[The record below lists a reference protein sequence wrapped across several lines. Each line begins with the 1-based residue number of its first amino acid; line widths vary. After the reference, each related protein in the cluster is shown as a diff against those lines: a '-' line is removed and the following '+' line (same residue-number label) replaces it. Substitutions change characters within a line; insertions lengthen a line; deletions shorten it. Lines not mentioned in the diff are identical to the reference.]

1 MARFLAITNIA
12 GNRHRHCH
20 FFGRLGFQTCW
31 CSYRCKI
38 HNRDPYLETVFSS
51 VLRRHR
57 GRNTPAAV
65 SYEYAGLDIWQD
77 HTKRGTSFS
86 KRFGVVS
93 SCHYIHYF
101 RSWSFAGD
109 FSDYRIDPVGYSQSY
124 RTQWNRRAGVRLA
137 LLEAR
142 LGVGNNCS
150 FHRRFND
157 FDCVTCPSCIANKII
172 CRQNLNHPHR
182 KFF

>member
-1 MARFLAITNIA
+1 M
-12 GNRHRHCH
+12 
-20 FFGRLGFQTCW
+20 
-31 CSYRCKI
+31 
-38 HNRDPYLETVFSS
+38 ETLFSS

-57 GRNTPAAV
+57 GRNTPATV
-65 SYEYAGLDIWQD
+65 SFKYAGLDIWQD

-101 RSWSFAGD
+101 RSWSFACD
-109 FSDYRIDPVGYSQSY
+109 FGDYRPYPVGYSQSY

-137 LLEAR
+137 LLEAW
-142 LGVGNNCS
+142 LGVGNNYS

-157 FDCVTCPSCIANKII
+157 FDCITGHSCINGKNYLPSKLKSSLLQIF
-172 CRQNLNHPHR
+172 LEFPHPL
-182 KFF
+182 